1 MSKFVKITVWFILF
15 MAGLSICLSM
25 VSTAKPTEKVLGGII
40 LGIIVAISVETKCLT
55 TIKLKK
61 HDEPESA

>member
-1 MSKFVKITVWFILF
+1 MNKFVKITVWFILF

-25 VSTAKPTEKVLGGII
+25 VSAANTTENVLGGII

-61 HDEPESA
+61 HEE

>member
-15 MAGLSICLSM
+15 MAGLTTSLSM
-25 VSTAKPTEKVLGGII
+25 ISAANTTENI
-40 LGIIVAISVETKCLT
+40 LGYAILVLVVAISVKTKCLT

-61 HDEPESA
+61 HEE